1 VIAEVKLTPLEEIQ
15 PRGFKPSAFPPVK
28 HKQQRSD
35 FYAFMRRASPLV
47 YDQRLDI
54 WAVYDYATA
63 RRILTDIAHFS
74 SDLSRVRFPRFLH
87 KDLHLSILHKDP
99 PVHTALRGNVQPF
112 FTSSFLSRFADFID
126 AHVQK
131 CFERFSKQDY
141 CDIVEHVA
149 SPLALTCA
157 LMLLGF
163 PEAEWPQIGW
173 WWHLRTTH
181 PQTNQRYS
189 SLFSDLWSVDF
200 DVYLRA
206 KIDEKFH
213 QPEDDILS
221 AIIQTRLD
229 SEPLNE
235 QEIIE
240 FVILILVASQDTT
253 AQLVANSVLCL
264 LQYQDVREQLR
275 RDSRLLKPFLE
286 EVLRYTSPVQGV
298 SRVPTCD
305 VEIDQVILREGQEV
319 IVWIGSANH
328 DESIFERAADFNL
341 ERKPNPHLAFGIGV
355 HYCLGAALSSLATQ
369 TILRQLLQSFPDFQL
384 ANKPPLRWASNP
396 FLSGPT
402 HLPLKLTV

>member
-1 VIAEVKLTPLEEIQ
+1 MKLTPGEKLQ
-15 PRGFKPSAFPPVK
+15 SNGFKPSAFPPVK
-28 HKQQRSD
+28 HEHQLSA
-35 FYAFMRRASPLV
+35 FYAFMRCVSPLV
-47 YDQRLDI
+47 YDQRLDV

-63 RRILTDIAHFS
+63 RRILTDTAHFS

-99 PVHTALRGNVQPF
+99 PIHTALRGSVQRF
-112 FTSSFLSRFADFID
+112 FTPSFLAGFTGFID
-126 AHVQK
+126 TFVQK
-131 CFERFSKQDY
+131 CLERSTDRGY

-163 PEAEWPQIGW
+163 PEAEWPQIGRW
-173 WWHLRTTH
+173 WSLRKAHSRTRQQYT
-181 PQTNQRYS
+181 
-189 SLFSDLWSVDF
+189 SLFSELWSADF
-200 DVYLRA
+200 DIYLRS

-213 QPEDDILS
+213 QPGDDVLS
-221 AIIQTRLD
+221 AIIQTHLN
-229 SEPLNE
+229 SVPLNE

-264 LQYQDVREQLR
+264 LQYEDVRNKLS
-275 RDSRLLKPFLE
+275 RDLGLLKPFLE

-305 VEIDQVILREGQEV
+305 VAIDRAILHAGQEV
-319 IVWIGSANH
+319 IVWIGSANR
-328 DESIFERAADFNL
+328 DESIFERAAEFDL
-341 ERKPNPHLAFGIGV
+341 DRKPNPHLAFGMGI

-369 TILRQLLQSFPDFQL
+369 AVLRQLLQSFPHFQL
-384 ANKPPLRWASNP
+384 ANQPPLRWSSNP
-396 FLSGPT
+396 FLSGPAQ
-402 HLPLKLTV
+402 LPLQLTK